1 MYNEPSS
8 MFCLFQ
14 EDLVSPISL
23 KDEVKFVWNQTSWSE
38 GYSFYKN
45 GGYEWKSGGSLKD
58 RGDKHPLQTMNKFS
72 IKTILALIWI
82 GLKFIIALRFK
93 WLT

>member
-38 GYSFYKN
+38 GYSYYKN
-45 GGYEWKSGGSLKD
+45 GGGMNEKVVVHLKMGGINTLCK
-58 RGDKHPLQTMNKFS
+58 L
-72 IKTILALIWI
+72 WI
-82 GLKFIIALRFK
+82 SFQ
-93 WLT
+93 